1 MSIEHIKMIRMVVQN
16 GTDHEYD
23 AMVEHGEAYL
33 LGTNSKAPRDNQP
46 VVNAIFPHLKCSSI
60 PKT

>member
-33 LGTNSKAPRDNQP
+33 LGTNSKAPGDNQP
-46 VVNAIFPHLKCSSI
+46 VW
-60 PKT
+60 